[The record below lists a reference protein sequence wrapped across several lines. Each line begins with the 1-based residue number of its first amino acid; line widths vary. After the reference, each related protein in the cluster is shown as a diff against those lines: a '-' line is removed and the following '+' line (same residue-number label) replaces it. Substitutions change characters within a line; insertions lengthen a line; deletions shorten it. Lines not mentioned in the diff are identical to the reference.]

1 MADSTLPRVLDDYA
15 QGFSSGSGT
24 PDTPTPL
31 SSAGTPNQKYRNASG
46 EFNLKNRYGSR
57 KVKSRKDLDQPKD
70 GEEPMRDGTAPEYIE
85 GPLNTG
91 GSQTDDSVQRWFGS
105 FSIEAKRNVFDLLKN
120 HPEFARK
127 DNMNMGRVENN
138 TRSVMPHDETKTVE
152 NGGYLIRQ
160 NLPQASQTKY

>member
-1 MADSTLPRVLDDYA
+1 MEDL
-15 QGFSSGSGT
+15 FSGVQDAAT
-24 PDTPTPL
+24 PIN
-31 SSAGTPNQKYRNASG
+31 SAGTPTQPYGNASG
-46 EFNLKNRYGSR
+46 EFDLRNKYGTR

-70 GEEPMRDGTAPEYIE
+70 GEEPMRDGTAAEYIE

-91 GSQTDDSVQRWFGS
+91 GTETDDATQRYFGS

-127 DNMNMGRVENN
+127 GNVNMGRVENN

-160 NLPQASQTKY
+160 NLPQASQNKY

>member
-1 MADSTLPRVLDDYA
+1 MDEF
-15 QGFSSGSGT
+15 FSGVQDAAT
-24 PDTPTPL
+24 PIN
-31 SSAGTPNQKYRNASG
+31 SAGTPAQPYSNAAG
-46 EFNLKNRYGSR
+46 EFDLKNKYGTR
-57 KVKSRKDLDQPKD
+57 KVKSRKDLDQPKE
-70 GEEPMRDGTAPEYIE
+70 GEEPMRDNTAPEYIE

-91 GSQTDDSVQRWFGS
+91 GDETDDATQRYFGS

-127 DNMNMGRVENN
+127 GNVNMGRVENN

-160 NLPQASQTKY
+160 NLPQASQNKY

>member
-1 MADSTLPRVLDDYA
+1 
-15 QGFSSGSGT
+15 
-24 PDTPTPL
+24 
-31 SSAGTPNQKYRNASG
+31 
-46 EFNLKNRYGSR
+46 
-57 KVKSRKDLDQPKD
+57 
-70 GEEPMRDGTAPEYIE
+70 MRDGTAPEYIE

-91 GSQTDDSVQRWFGS
+91 GTETDDATQRYFGS

-127 DNMNMGRVENN
+127 GNVNMGRVENN

-160 NLPQASQTKY
+160 NLPQASQNKY